1 MKMSKILLID
11 GNSILNRAFYG
22 IMSTKMLMTKD
33 GTYTN
38 AIYGFLAIM
47 FKVMDEISPDYL
59 MVTFDLK
66 TETERH
72 KLYKQYKATR
82 KGMPN
87 ELASQMPILKEI
99 LRDMNITII
108 EKEGFEADDVLGTVA
123 RMAEKDG
130 LDVII
135 LSGDRDTF
143 QLATDKTTIHI
154 PHTKAGKTEVD
165 NYDRKR
171 IIEEY
176 GIEPEL
182 LIEVK
187 GLQGDTA
194 DNIPGVPGVG
204 EKTALTLIREYKT
217 IDKLYES
224 VEQNNDNL
232 KGKLRDKIVE
242 NKDLAYLS
250 RKLGTINTKVP
261 IQEKIE
267 DFKIKP
273 WNEDKVLEKFK
284 ELNFSRYIDR
294 FNLKESKE
302 EKKIEDLFELEIIN
316 ENEINDIIKQIE
328 NDKILIY
335 YIETEED
342 NNSNKII
349 KKKIIS
355 ISIYNDKKVKYIKI
369 KEDNFIKYF
378 KKIFEDENIKKYG
391 HKLCQD
397 YVLLRQ
403 IGIDT
408 KGYAYD
414 TEVASYDISPTNVK
428 HEIEQLANQ
437 YLGLYYSDYIK
448 EEVKERQIN
457 LFEEKADDNVEI
469 KTCALQVYVI
479 NELID
484 KMKQELCKIEEMELF
499 NNIEIPMIEI
509 LGKMQYNGIKID
521 KEELNDFGKDV
532 KKKIDKLAK
541 QIYELC
547 GEEFNINSTQQL
559 GNILFEKLKL
569 TVYKKNKKRIF
580 YRC

>member
-1 MKMSKILLID
+1 M
-11 GNSILNRAFYG
+11 
-22 IMSTKMLMTKD
+22 
-33 GTYTN
+33 
-38 AIYGFLAIM
+38 
-47 FKVMDEISPDYL
+47 
-59 MVTFDLK
+59 
-66 TETERH
+66 
-72 KLYKQYKATR
+72 
-82 KGMPN
+82 
-87 ELASQMPILKEI
+87 
-99 LRDMNITII
+99 
-108 EKEGFEADDVLGTVA
+108 
-123 RMAEKDG
+123 
-130 LDVII
+130 
-135 LSGDRDTF
+135 
-143 QLATDKTTIHI
+143 
-154 PHTKAGKTEVD
+154 
-165 NYDRKR
+165 
-171 IIEEY
+171 
-176 GIEPEL
+176 
-182 LIEVK
+182 
-187 GLQGDTA
+187 
-194 DNIPGVPGVG
+194 
-204 EKTALTLIREYKT
+204 
-217 IDKLYES
+217 
-224 VEQNNDNL
+224 
-232 KGKLRDKIVE
+232 
-242 NKDLAYLS
+242 
-250 RKLGTINTKVP
+250 GTINTKVP

>member
-1 MKMSKILLID
+1 MDKFVLID
-11 GNSILNRAFYG
+11 GNSIMNRAFYE
-22 IMSTKMLMTKD
+22 IMGSKMLTTKN
-33 GTYTN
+33 GKYTN
-38 AIYGFLAIM
+38 AVYGFLAIM
-47 FKVMDEISPDYL
+47 FKLLEDVDPKYMA
-59 MVTFDLK
+59 VAFDLK
-66 TETERH
+66 KPTARH
-72 KLYKQYKATR
+72 KMYEGYKANR
-82 KGMPN
+82 KGMPD
-87 ELASQMPILKEI
+87 ELAEQMPIIKEI
-99 LRDMNITII
+99 LQAMNIDIV
-108 EKEGFEADDVLGTVA
+108 EKEGYEADDVLGTLS
-123 RMAEKDG
+123 RYGEKQG